1 MTGGGEEGTTLEYTP
16 TWVVAAVCTVIVAIS
31 LAVERFLHYSGKVV
45 TEYSQI
51 PHFSFFEFAFQ
62 FSREIV
68 YLNSFTIYSSIRF
81 FRWEID
87 NGISIWRGRIK
98 SLFTK
103 LYKKWKKVH
112 LFFYY
117 SLFIFLFRLR
127 GVCVFCNFLMLKVK
141 FKFWECYLFLF

>member
-1 MTGGGEEGTTLEYTP
+1 MTGGGEEATTLEYTP

-112 LFFYY
+112 LFFLFTFHL
-117 SLFIFLFRLR
+117 SLSTKGCVCFL
-127 GVCVFCNFLMLKVK
+127 
-141 FKFWECYLFLF
+141 